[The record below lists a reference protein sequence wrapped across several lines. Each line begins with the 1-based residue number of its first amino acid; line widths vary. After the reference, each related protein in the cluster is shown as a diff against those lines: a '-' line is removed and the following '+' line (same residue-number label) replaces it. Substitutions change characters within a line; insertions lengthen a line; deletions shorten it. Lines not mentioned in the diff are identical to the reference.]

1 MFGLRKLS
9 VVLALVL
16 LLAFGAAALAQGTST
31 VQVAQNAQLGN
42 ILVDNKGMTLYQY
55 TKDTPGVSTC
65 TGGCLAAWP
74 ALTVPAG
81 TTPVAGPGVT
91 AKLGTI
97 TRADDG
103 ALQVTANDMP
113 LYYWAKDKAAG
124 DVTGQGVGGIWFVAD
139 PAGAMVKTALAAATP
154 AAGAA
159 AAATA
164 APTAAAPAATAAPA
178 AAAAAATAE
187 PTAAAPAPAKLPT
200 TGAGTNWLLPA
211 LALAAL
217 LALAGFGLTQARRT
231 R

>member
-31 VQVAQNAQLGN
+31 VQVAQSAQLGN
-42 ILVDNKGMTLYQY
+42 ILADNKGMTLYLY
-55 TKDTPGVSTC
+55 TKDTPGVSNC
-65 TGGCLAAWP
+65 SGGCLAAWP

-81 TTPVAGPGVT
+81 ATPVAGPGVT

-97 TRADDG
+97 TRSDG
-103 ALQVTANDMP
+103 VLQVTANDMP

-124 DVTGQGVGGIWFVAD
+124 DVTGQGVGGVWYVLD
-139 PAGAMVKTALAAATP
+139 PTGAMVKTALAAATP

-159 AAATA
+159 TA
-164 APTAAAPAATAAPA
+164 APTAAAAATTAPA

-200 TGAGTNWLLPA
+200 TGAGTDWLVPA
-211 LALAAL
+211 LTLAAL
-217 LALAGFGLTQARRT
+217 LAVAGFGLTQSRRT